1 MESDWENDWESD
13 WESGWESGWDGDWDG
28 DWEKCEKEQRCK
40 GLKEHKK
47 VIEEAKRR
55 DGN

>member
-1 MESDWENDWESD
+1 LESDWEND